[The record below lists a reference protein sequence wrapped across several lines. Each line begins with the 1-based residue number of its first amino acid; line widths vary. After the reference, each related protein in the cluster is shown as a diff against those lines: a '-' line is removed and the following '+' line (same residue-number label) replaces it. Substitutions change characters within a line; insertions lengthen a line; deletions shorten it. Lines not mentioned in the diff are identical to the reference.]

1 MRDPVKPKGTRTGFT
16 TGACAAA
23 AARAAAAGLV
33 NGTMADAVE
42 CLLPNGKRV
51 RFAVA
56 ESHLE
61 TAYARAVIIK
71 DAGDDPDRT
80 HGAHLTAEVRLLP
93 EAPGAVRLKGGAGV
107 GTVTQPGLGLEVGTP
122 AINPVP
128 RRNIEEN
135 VREVAASLLAHRGLE
150 VTISVPGGDVMAQKT
165 LNGRLGIVGG
175 ISILGT
181 SGIVRPYSTAAFRE
195 SVIQGVEVA
204 AAQGQDIVVLT
215 TGGRTE
221 KFAMRQLPELPAVC
235 FVQMGDFLRHALKT
249 VVKQGIRHVVIGG
262 MVGKLAKMAQGET
275 LTHAMRTDVD
285 TALLAELAARIGAE
299 EALCADIREAKTA
312 RYALER
318 LTECGL
324 ADAFHQALAESAA
337 RAILAHY
344 PGKFSLR
351 ILMCDF
357 EGERLCSLS
366 MPVGAVREPPSL
378 PT

>member
-23 AARAAAAGLV
+23 AARAATTGLV

-135 VREVAASLLAHRGLE
+135 VREVAASLLAHSGLE
-150 VTISVPGGDVMAQKT
+150 VTISVPSGEVMAQKT

-181 SGIVRPYSTAAFRE
+181 TGIVRPYSTAAFRE

-204 AAQGQDIVVLT
+204 AAQGQDVVVLT

-221 KFAMRQLPELPAVC
+221 KFAMRELPELPAVC

-275 LTHAMRTDVD
+275 FTHAMRTEVN

-324 ADAFHQALAESAA
+324 AEAFHQALAKSAA

>member
-1 MRDPVKPKGTRTGFT
+1 M
-16 TGACAAA
+16 
-23 AARAAAAGLV
+23 
-33 NGTMADAVE
+33 
-42 CLLPNGKRV
+42 
-51 RFAVA
+51 
-56 ESHLE
+56 
-61 TAYARAVIIK
+61 
-71 DAGDDPDRT
+71 
-80 HGAHLTAEVRLLP
+80 
-93 EAPGAVRLKGGAGV
+93 
-107 GTVTQPGLGLEVGTP
+107 TQPGLGLEVGTP

-135 VREVAASLLAHRGLE
+135 VREVAASLLAHSGLE
-150 VTISVPGGDVMAQKT
+150 VTISVPSGEVMAQKT

-275 LTHAMRTDVD
+275 FTHAMRTEVD

-324 ADAFHQALAESAA
+324 AEAFHQALAESAA